1 MNSYTLLS
9 LVLLFVVIG
18 LVLAVLVGRFLTFFT
33 ARIVCQIATTSLA
46 STHHLMTG
54 VVATPKSIVIVV
66 RNACSAPIAIIGL
79 CVQSACVLVD
89 TCAASQEV
97 PV

>member
-9 LVLLFVVIG
+9 LVLLFVAIG

-46 STHHLMTG
+46 STHHLMT
-54 VVATPKSIVIVV
+54 VVILAPKSIVGQCDG
-66 RNACSAPIAIIGL
+66 CSAPIAVIGL
-79 CVQSACVLVD
+79 CVEPALYFGNTWKD
-89 TCAASQEV
+89 NFG
-97 PV
+97 